1 MQKNISLQKYNSFG
15 IEVFAD
21 WLAEIEDVE
30 QLLTIL
36 DDSLDMRKLILGGGS
51 NVLFLND
58 FHGMILLNLIKGK
71 EVVSETDD
79 KILLKIK
86 GGENWHDLVMW
97 AVENNYGGIENLALI
112 PGKAGTAPIQNIGA
126 YGMEIKDVLQEVHAI
141 DMTTSYPVKF
151 SRKDCQFGYRDSI
164 FKKPENKGKYFIS
177 AIILE
182 LTKKDHNL
190 RTGYG
195 AIQDI
200 LKTKNICSPTI
211 KDVAEAVIEIRRSK
225 LPDPKEIGN
234 AGSFFKN
241 PFIDKDLLEKLL
253 KVYPKMPNYPT
264 DKENIF
270 KVPAGWLIEQAGFKG
285 KRFGNAGVHD
295 KQALVLVNYGGATGQ
310 EIKELAEL
318 IITEVE
324 KKFFITL
331 QPEVNFIE

>member
-1 MQKNISLQKYNSFG
+1 MLKNISLQKYNSFG
-15 IEVFAD
+15 IEVYAD

-36 DDSLDMRKLILGGGS
+36 DDSPDMRKLILGGGS

-58 FHGMILLNLIKGK
+58 FHGMILLNLIQGK
-71 EVVSETDD
+71 EVISETDD
-79 KILLKIK
+79 KVLLKVK

-97 AVENNYGGIENLALI
+97 AVEHNYGGIENLALI

-126 YGMEIKDVLQEVHAI
+126 YGVEIKDVLQEVHAI
-141 DMTTSYPVKF
+141 DMTTGYPVKF
-151 SRKDCQFGYRDSI
+151 SREDCRFGYRDSI
-164 FKKPENKGKYFIS
+164 FKKPENKGRYFIS
-177 AIILE
+177 AIVLE
-182 LTKKDHNL
+182 LTKKNHRL

-195 AIQDI
+195 VIQDI
-200 LKTKNICSPTI
+200 LKTKKICSPTI
-211 KDVAEAVIEIRRSK
+211 KDVAEAIIEIRRSK

-241 PFIDKDLLEKLL
+241 PFIDKTLLDKLL
-253 KVYPKMPNYPT
+253 KQYPEMPYYKT
-264 DKENIF
+264 GKENIY

-310 EIKELAEL
+310 EIKKLAE
-318 IITEVE
+318 IIIDEVE